1 MLSMYIK
8 RIENY
13 IYSHLCETMDIH
25 IVYMHVIQR
34 AFNKQIT

>member
-1 MLSMYIK
+1 ML
-8 RIENY
+8 IEVIAFLNY